1 MSAFDKVKEVIL
13 GSSRYGHAEKNR
25 INKKTLNAAS
35 KEISK
40 MLKKAKNEN
49 L

>member
-1 MSAFDKVKEVIL
+1 MSAFDRVKQVIL
-13 GSSRYGHAEKNR
+13 GSSRYGHAEINR
-25 INKKTLNAAS
+25 INKKTLKAAS
-35 KEISK
+35 KEISE